1 MDYLYYDILT
11 SDKTENYSKNLDHT
25 GISYVGD
32 EYLIIQLDDFSSSY
46 IDRRNLLTVTRGKTI
61 TFLVDIEFYN
71 GEVQAIIMIGDQYYH
86 SGSITTNGEVSVS
99 ANIPSD
105 ASSVTCRL
113 YWHDNSKN
121 DTLKLKKFLVYE
133 RLT

>member
-1 MDYLYYDILT
+1 MNYLYYDILT
-11 SDKTENYSKNLDHT
+11 SDKKDNYSKNLNHT
-25 GISYVGD
+25 GIYYLGD
-32 EYLIIQLDDFSSSY
+32 EYLITQLDDSTSSY
-46 IDRRNLLTVTRGKTI
+46 LDRRNLLSVTHGKTI
-61 TFLVDIEFYN
+61 TFLVDIEFNN
-71 GEVQAIIMIGDQYYH
+71 GDVQAIIMIGDQYYH

-99 ANIPSD
+99 ANIPFD

-113 YWHDNSKN
+113 YWYNNSKN